1 MARVVGQTMAAL
13 RVMAAVCLLTA
24 LGACANI
31 DSGPYASPEEV
42 ARAAY
47 RHDGP
52 PELTLYTMIDNNTG
66 SGAHTSLLI
75 NASQRVIFD
84 PSGSVDMPAAPEID
98 DVLYGITPKVREMYE
113 SAHARNT
120 YRVRIQTVFVTPEVA
135 ERAMRLAQANGPV
148 GATQCTSA
156 TARILRQLPGFQ
168 SVGSTL
174 FPNTL
179 ANRFARLPGVQER
192 VLRENDSDDKARAIA
207 AMEAGQPNQ

>member
-1 MARVVGQTMAAL
+1 MIRIRTALPLVAAAGLLVG
-13 RVMAAVCLLTA
+13 

-31 DSGPYASPEEV
+31 DSGPNHSIEEV

-52 PELTLYTMIDNNTG
+52 PELTLYTMVDNNTG

-75 NASQRVIFD
+75 NGSQRVIFD
-84 PSGSVDMPAAPEID
+84 PSGSVDMKAAPEID
-98 DVLYGITPKVREMYE
+98 DVLYGITPQVRDNYE

-120 YRVRIQTVFVTPEVA
+120 YRVRIQTVFVSPQVA
-135 ERAMRLAQANGPV
+135 ERAIRLAEANGPV

-156 TARILRQLPGFQ
+156 TANILRRLPGFE

-192 VLRENDSDDKARAIA
+192 VLRENDSDDKAQALA
-207 AMEAGQPNQ
+207 ELEAGQPNQ

>member
-1 MARVVGQTMAAL
+1 MTAL
-13 RVMAAVCLLTA
+13 RVAAAVCLLAA

-31 DSGPYASPEEV
+31 DSGPNHSPEEV

-47 RHDGP
+47 RDDGP
-52 PELTLYTMIDNNTG
+52 AELTLYTMVDNNTG

-75 NASQRVIFD
+75 NAPSQRVIFD
-84 PSGSVDMPAAPEID
+84 PSGSVDMPSAPEID
-98 DVLYGITPKVREMYE
+98 DVLYGITPKVREIYE

-120 YRVRIQTVFVTPEVA
+120 YRVRIQTVLVPSGVA
-135 ERAMRLAQANGPV
+135 DRAMRLAQANGPV

-156 TARILRQLPGFQ
+156 TARILRQLPGFE

-192 VLRENDSDDKARAIA
+192 VLREDDSDDKARAIA
-207 AMEAGQPNQ
+207 ALEAAQPNQ